1 MLLILADGRFPSG
14 GHTYSAGVESAVR
27 RGDIFDESS
36 LERYLMARLA
46 TTGVTDAAF
55 AARTA
60 ALHSTVI
67 GDNELDLLA
76 QLDAE
81 FTARVLS
88 PRQRMVSR
96 QLGRQLARGA
106 SSVWPSPLLSAVA
119 SLPGGTHQPIVLG
132 AATAAAGGT
141 PFDAATI
148 ALHHVATAVS
158 TAAIR
163 LLGLDPI
170 GVASVQACGVHLGAQ
185 LLIRDEP
192 GTNVEVWSRSDP
204 AHLPARSG
212 ALTEILAEDHGHWDA
227 RLFVA

>member
-14 GHTYSAGVESAVR
+14 GHAYSAGVESAVR
-27 RGDIFDESS
+27 RGDIVDDSS
-36 LERYLMARLA
+36 LERYMVARLS

-60 ALHSTVI
+60 AA
-67 GDNELDLLA
+67 GDDELALLA

-81 FTARVLS
+81 FAARVLS
-88 PRQRMVSR
+88 SRQRLVSR

-106 SSVWPSPLLSAVA
+106 LAVWPSPLLDAVA
-119 SLPGGTHQPIVLG
+119 GMPGGPHQPIVLG

-141 PFDAATI
+141 PSDAATI
-148 ALHHVATAVS
+148 ALHHLAAAVS

-170 GVASVQACGVHLGAQ
+170 GVASVQARSVALA
-185 LLIRDEP
+185 RDL
-192 GTNVEVWSRSDP
+192 VADVDVWATALP

-212 ALTEILAEDHGHWDA
+212 ALTEILAEDHGQWDA

>member
-1 MLLILADGRFPSG
+1 MDNMLLILADGRFPSG
-14 GHTYSAGVESAVR
+14 GHAYSAGVESAVR
-27 RGDIFDESS
+27 RGDIFDEPS
-36 LERYLMARLA
+36 LERYLLARLA

-60 ALHSTVI
+60 AVG
-67 GDNELDLLA
+67 GDEFVLLA
-76 QLDAE
+76 TLDAE
-81 FTARVLS
+81 YTARVVS
-88 PRQRMVSR
+88 SRQRLVSR

-106 SSVWPSPLLSAVA
+106 SVVWSSRLLGAVA
-119 SLPGGTHQPIVLG
+119 AQPGGPHQPIVLG

-141 PFDAATI
+141 HHDAATI
-148 ALHHVATAVS
+148 ALHHMAASVC

-170 GVASVQACGVHLGAQ
+170 GVAAVQARSASLARELLVGVDG
-185 LLIRDEP
+185 
-192 GTNVEVWSRSDP
+192 WSRADP

-212 ALTEILAEDHGHWDA
+212 TLSEILAEDHGQWDA